1 MNKDYS
7 GRGHE
12 ISAFGVLRFSI
23 LFVKTTEPY
32 GCTEKVQRNRM
43 KLLMYSLTYQLI
55 CLINLIF
62 NINMLI
68 HLHCRSPATIQVKKK
83 LFY

>member
-43 KLLMYSLTYQLI
+43 KLLMY
-55 CLINLIF
+55 LINLPT
-62 NINMLI
+62 NLSNKHLI
-68 HLHCRSPATIQVKKK
+68 LTC
-83 LFY
+83 